1 MSINPQF
8 LNLGQQMKERRE
20 NLGFSLHQVFEETK
34 ISVNTLRAIEEGQHS
49 QFPVYAYL
57 RGFIVSYAQMMEMD
71 STTLLKDLESGWLQS
86 EKKVLSELEQAR
98 NTSSKKD
105 SINKKFY
112 LTPVILAS
120 SCLFILFCGL
130 IFYSWLRQS
139 DTVVDINHQADSVSD
154 KEEITK
160 SEKTLAT
167 NSMID
172 EESSLLAPGLLQNNI
187 ELEVI
192 VKALEEVTFSY
203 RVDKKITRKM
213 SLKRDQFEVFKAK
226 EKIWIK
232 TDKADRI
239 RIFHNGDDKGIF
251 GLSGEKEQ
259 AFFLNER
266 EPSSLSSEE

>member
-1 MSINPQF
+1 MSTNSQL

-20 NLGFSLHQVFEETK
+20 NLGLSLHQVFEETK
-34 ISVNTLRAIEEGQHS
+34 ISVSTLQAIEEGQCN
-49 QFPVYAYL
+49 QFPVYAFL

-71 STTLLKDLESGWLQS
+71 STVLLKGLESGWLQS
-86 EKKVLSELEQAR
+86 EKKILLEQIR

-105 SINKKFY
+105 SMNKRFY

-130 IFYSWLRQS
+130 VFYSWLRQS
-139 DTVVDINHQADSVSD
+139 DKVVDINHLEDPFSNKV
-154 KEEITK
+154 EITK
-160 SEKTLAT
+160 PEKTLT
-167 NSMID
+167 SSSVID
-172 EESSLLAPGLLQNNI
+172 EESSLLAPGLLQNNR

-203 RVDKKITRKM
+203 SVDKEIARKM
-213 SLKRDQFEVFKAK
+213 SLKIDQFEVFKGE
-226 EKIWIK
+226 EKIWIR

-251 GLSGEKEQ
+251 GLAGEKEQ
-259 AFFLNER
+259 AFLIDRR
-266 EPSSLSSEE
+266 EPSSLNSKE